1 VVFIEAAILILVY
14 LWTGF
19 RSLVRSLFLFLLLA
33 AIPPLF
39 NLNLVF
45 HPDHLTLLLIVLTLY
60 ALNRDGLRFGKWYYL
75 AAVFCGAATGTKYA
89 GLYFFLTVL
98 VYLLLGLYHRQTDVV
113 GFVKHGFGFLVTKV
127 AAVIATNPL
136 LLRPDQFKVYL
147 QLARQN
153 AEINA
158 FGFDVPME
166 RSPGLWYEQ
175 ALRENYGPWWFF
187 ALVFCVWGFSLV
199 CDSKRRLF
207 NILLMTWVLPLGVFL
222 MYFVP
227 PMRPTYPLLVLFP
240 LFSCLGS
247 PAVWDVR
254 GHFQALRKGE
264 SVVPVAGLVLFAAT
278 LVLGTI
284 QIYEYTAS
292 IAVSY

>member
-1 VVFIEAAILILVY
+1 MEIESTDLHHEEPALLVEEASLREENARLQVLVDRWMVRTNVATLLGVAAVYFLVCIPLNLTGTKDPHMLLAINIDEYTSYPVVQRMISGGETIKEAVTNFFFYDYQYYGYFFFFVYGLAVLPVKALLAYGLIDDVNAATAYMFVLRQLNVVFIEAAILILVY

-45 HPDHLTLLLIVLTLY
+45 HPDHLTLLLVVLTLY

-136 LLRPDQFKVYL
+136 LLRPDQFKVY
-147 QLARQN
+147 
-153 AEINA
+153 
-158 FGFDVPME
+158 
-166 RSPGLWYEQ
+166 
-175 ALRENYGPWWFF
+175 
-187 ALVFCVWGFSLV
+187 
-199 CDSKRRLF
+199 
-207 NILLMTWVLPLGVFL
+207 
-222 MYFVP
+222 
-227 PMRPTYPLLVLFP
+227 
-240 LFSCLGS
+240 
-247 PAVWDVR
+247 
-254 GHFQALRKGE
+254 
-264 SVVPVAGLVLFAAT
+264 
-278 LVLGTI
+278 
-284 QIYEYTAS
+284 
-292 IAVSY
+292 